1 MAAEENR
8 FVILTLYLLFR
19 SKRGFCEI
27 KRGKILAKFGGCF

>member
-8 FVILTLYLLFR
+8 FAVQERILQN
-19 SKRGFCEI
+19 